1 MGNEGPID
9 VALRIYY
16 YKFNLSNILQIQIVN
31 IQIFYRGM
39 VVDYFQMKLID
50 IDIQQELL
58 RL

>member
-9 VALRIYY
+9 VALPIYY
-16 YKFNLSNILQIQIVN
+16 YKINLFNILQIQTVN
-31 IQIFYRGM
+31 IQIFYRGL